1 MPWTLSIM
9 NEISIKAVA
18 GVRVPREDNPRRY
31 ITADEAVTVP
41 DSAYYQRQIAAG
53 DLLVIQ
59 GEAKVVASVNQG
71 KAVKPEVD
79 RGES

>member
-1 MPWTLSIM
+1 M

-53 DLLVIQ
+53 DLLIIE
-59 GEAKVVASVNQG
+59 GEANAAVPVNQG
-71 KAVKPEVD
+71 KAVKTEVN

>member
-1 MPWTLSIM
+1 M

-31 ITADEAVTVP
+31 ITADETVTVP

-53 DLLVIQ
+53 DLLIVE
-59 GEAKVVASVNQG
+59 GEANAATPVNQG
-71 KAVKPEVD
+71 KAVKTEVN

>member
-1 MPWTLSIM
+1 M

-31 ITADEAVTVP
+31 ITANEAVTVP

-53 DLLVIQ
+53 DLLIIE
-59 GEAKVVASVNQG
+59 GEANAAAPVNQG
-71 KAVKPEVD
+71 KALKTEVN